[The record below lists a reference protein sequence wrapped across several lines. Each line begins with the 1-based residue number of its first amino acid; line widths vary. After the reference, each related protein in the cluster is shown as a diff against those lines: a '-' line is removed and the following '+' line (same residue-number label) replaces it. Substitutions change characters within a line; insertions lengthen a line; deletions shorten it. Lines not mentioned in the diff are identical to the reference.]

1 MSFLLQCANT
11 AVARTGLLHP
21 TPPDGTPP
29 TEMPPTVV
37 LRSDQ
42 RHKSDFPAFLYH
54 AVPRIMSLTIVEY
67 HVETRWL
74 VNSDRTGLRAWSS
87 AETSSPL
94 CRTPDLHHGNL
105 DLLRTEMLI
114 GTQRL
119 STKVIFAEPAS
130 GRTLLCISTFDYPC
144 NAERGDNASLPGV

>member
-1 MSFLLQCANT
+1 MSFLSQCANT

-21 TPPDGTPP
+21 APPDGAPA

-37 LRSDQ
+37 LRREQ
-42 RHKSDFPAFLYH
+42 RHKSDLPAFFQN
-54 AVPRIMSLTIVEY
+54 AVLQIMSLTIVEH

-74 VNSDRTGLRAWSS
+74 VNCGRTGLRAWSS

-94 CRTPDLHHGNL
+94 CRTPDSHRGNL

-114 GTQRL
+114 GNQQL
-119 STKVIFAEPAS
+119 STRVIFAEPAS
-130 GRTLLCISTFDYPC
+130 GRTLLCISTFGYPC
-144 NAERGDNASLPGV
+144 NAERGDDASLPDV